1 MDIAFVHQLSKSHDR
16 KSMSSHKAQKLF
28 SSSERAMNDGME
40 KSILP
45 ILGVMQKIGLLPFKQ
60 VHGSGAYVKLIR
72 STLLQVASLAF
83 LVLMSSGSAVSLW
96 YNAQL
101 LMKSG
106 NEMAT
111 EVADVVLI
119 LISILLAVVMA
130 WYSYLSCNSMT
141 QFLRYLAKVRG
152 TKCFQTKIRHVCSIK
167 VDSVLV
173 EETASNTLTYL
184 AAGVGLWLSRVAGT
198 AWAFSWTEW
207 ELSKAPLWLVILVLE
222 LVVVILVR
230 EVSRRYKLLN
240 DTLVALKK
248 LNKKKKHPKIEQL
261 DALQLLKG
269 VKPAWTTEQKVSGS
283 PLDPLRIEGIREA
296 HAYLADA
303 YQHLNS
309 HLALFVLLQLAF
321 LFLTLLNSSVQFL
334 QVCISSKSVGT
345 GVSPCL
351 GHALLVLDSLVRMT
365 LVTVACDAVREEADN
380 TAEAAARLLRGT
392 VDQDALRELQVL
404 GSQVRARKL
413 GFWACGLFTV
423 DRPLLFSI
431 CGAVT
436 SYLFILSQLNK

>member
-1 MDIAFVHQLSKSHDR
+1 
-16 KSMSSHKAQKLF
+16 
-28 SSSERAMNDGME
+28 MNDGME
-40 KSILP
+40 KSVLP

-96 YNAQL
+96 HNAQL

-141 QFLRYLAKVRG
+141 QFLRYLA
-152 TKCFQTKIRHVCSIK
+152 K

-269 VKPAWTTEQKVSGS
+269 VKPAWTTEQMVSGS

-365 LVTVACDAVREEADN
+365 LVTVACDAVKEEADN